1 MYLGFGKLAMH
12 LIVNV
17 FESDVKKHLKKGTNY
32 L

>member
-1 MYLGFGKLAMH
+1 MKNGFYAAMH

-17 FESDVKKHLKKGTNY
+17 FDLTTKKHLKKGVNY